1 MADKDELGRRGE
13 EVASAY
19 LRTCGWTILARNWR
33 GEHGELDIVAREG
46 AEIVVVE
53 VKTRS
58 SDLFGHPLE
67 AVDARK
73 LSRLWRLGAQWCR
86 EHPDQSRGA
95 RLRVDAVALT
105 GRRDFT
111 LEHLRDLR

>member
-13 EVASAY
+13 EFASAH
-19 LRTCGWTILARNWR
+19 LRRHGWTILARNWR
-33 GEHGELDIVAREG
+33 GTHGELDIVAREG

-53 VKTRS
+53 VKTRAS
-58 SDLFGHPLE
+58 ELFGHPLE
-67 AVDARK
+67 AIDARK

-86 EHPDQSRGA
+86 EHPDESCGA
-95 RLRVDAVALT
+95 RLRVDAVALI
-105 GRRDFT
+105 GRGAFT